1 MKILLHDLK
10 EIITFVAYIVYLVS
24 FFAIWRCGFFNV
36 LY

>member
-24 FFAIWRCGFFNV
+24 FLPFGAV
-36 LY
+36 VS